1 MELVSSRNE
10 FETVLF
16 DQIILK
22 IVLLR
27 GKKKSLI
34 EERKQTLIKRF
45 KF

>member
-10 FETVLF
+10 FETVVF

-34 EERKQTLIKRF
+34 KERKQTLIKRF

>member
-34 EERKQTLIKRF
+34 KERKQTLIKRF
-45 KF
+45 